1 MGIVFTCCPDCGG
14 PVQNRDAAEGLPQL
28 CRCAKCKM
36 VWVKGDTRRFKFD
49 EDNLS
54 EVLQARFMA
63 VHRNSE
69 AERTRQL
76 LEADDNDPRWQ

>member
-1 MGIVFTCCPDCGG
+1 MGVVFTDCSDCGG
-14 PVQNRDAAEGLPQL
+14 SVQNRDAAQGLPQL
-28 CRCAKCKM
+28 CRCPKCKT

-49 EDNLS
+49 EDNLP
-54 EVLQARFMA
+54 EVLKARFVA

-76 LEADDNDPRWQ
+76 LEADDNDPRWM

>member
-1 MGIVFTCCPDCGG
+1 
-14 PVQNRDAAEGLPQL
+14 
-28 CRCAKCKM
+28 M

-54 EVLQARFMA
+54 EVLKARFVA

-76 LEADDNDPRWQ
+76 LEADENDPRWM